1 MLVDGGSTAQL
12 MNASGLFR
20 GKMYENARAD
30 LANVTEV
37 STFYYTGSFSK
48 SDK

>member
-20 GKMYENARAD
+20 GKMYENARAGFKCNGI
-30 LANVTEV
+30 LN
-37 STFYYTGSFSK
+37 FLLYMKFFHK
-48 SDK
+48 